1 MINKYIFLYIL
12 LFSTILRADIL
23 LSENF
28 DDTGVWPDGWTHDI
42 YINPENGDT
51 VTRGGRSQ

>member
-51 VTRGGRSQ
+51 VT